1 CSLVSGLSSAWR
13 PLRNRTRPHKKPLP
27 REVEKLLRF
36 ALAPLEHFHFHQTRA
51 CTRHHMLAEK
61 TSLATDRLELRRLQ
75 LVAVV
80 GSSFSLKQFHKK
92 RARRWQDRSP
102 RCGYQS

>member
-1 CSLVSGLSSAWR
+1 LAALIRLRKRLVFAHRQAATSTCSLAPGLSSAWR
-13 PLRNRTRPHKKPLP
+13 PLRSRTRPHKKPLP

-61 TSLATDRLELRRLQ
+61 TPLATDRLELRRLQ
-75 LVAVV
+75 LVASV
-80 GSSFSLKQFHKK
+80 GS
-92 RARRWQDRSP
+92 
-102 RCGYQS
+102 